1 MGMLLKRRIKGFTLI
16 ESSIVLIIFC
26 LIFTIPTLR
35 FNSFKEE
42 LELKN
47 TSRIVKSVI
56 ETTTRKALLNHQ
68 TYSIS
73 YFKNSN
79 QIYIR
84 DGNNSQSIKINPK
97 IKIEKL
103 NKVDISDN
111 GVIAPRTIMVK
122 GKNKQETVKVQM
134 TWGRMINE

>member
-1 MGMLLKRRIKGFTLI
+1 MLLKIRIKGFTLI

-122 GKNKQETVKVQM
+122 GKNKQEAVKVQM

>member
-1 MGMLLKRRIKGFTLI
+1 MLLKRRIKGFTLI

-111 GVIAPRTIMVK
+111 GAIAPRTIMVK
-122 GKNKQETVKVQM
+122 GKNKQEAVKVQM